1 MVAILIALLL
11 LLLTY
16 SALQFLLESF
26 LPSIF
31 ELLNSISDKKK
42 SYSYWQRDF
51 VCDKTFHLP
60 MFFMIFL
67 PTTIATNKNSS
78 PCCFCLLRYSIHYN
92 GTVYYEQL
100 LEKLSFHLLLSYY

>member
-42 SYSYWQRDF
+42 
-51 VCDKTFHLP
+51 KL
-60 MFFMIFL
+60 FL
-67 PTTIATNKNSS
+67 LAEG
-78 PCCFCLLRYSIHYN
+78 FR
-92 GTVYYEQL
+92 V
-100 LEKLSFHLLLSYY
+100 